1 MSEHSLFV
9 IGGDDDETI
18 SIVQSETGRS
28 CRLMCAVRGE
38 THQAEE
44 ADFFKALQTLR
55 RRALEPKGLIPFC
68 YGASLKVWPSGMAR
82 DMGRGLKAYKI
93 EKGRQASELVGIF
106 DSGPDVIPAV
116 ADRNS
121 VAGCIELCET
131 PTGKVAALN
140 ACRRVDEIEN
150 VSRRKR
156 QVTNL
161 VFGENRANGCGR

>member
-55 RRALEPKGLIPFC
+55 RRALEPKGLMPFC

-106 DSGPDVIPAV
+106 DSGPDVIPARV
-116 ADRNS
+116 ALQEEYAEEWLTSLRGLMPGS
-121 VAGCIELCET
+121 SLIHRIMHWFG
-131 PTGKVAALN
+131 
-140 ACRRVDEIEN
+140 
-150 VSRRKR
+150 SKR
-156 QVTNL
+156 S
-161 VFGENRANGCGR
+161 